1 MNTANKLTML
11 RVLLIPAFLIVLYW
25 GFSGSEYVAVAIFA
39 IAGLTDLI
47 DGYIARSRGQVTDF
61 GKFMDP
67 LADKVLVVAAFLWFT
82 EQGLMPAWAVL
93 IVIVREFAV
102 TALRLVAVDGGQVIA
117 AGISGKIKTAAT
129 MVGIILMF
137 LPIPLYAVYILIGV
151 ILLVT
156 LVSGVEYF
164 VRNRHL
170 LNWTK

>member
-1 MNTANKLTML
+1 MNTANKLTMF
-11 RVLLIPAFLIVLYW
+11 RVLLIPAFLIVLYL
-25 GFSGSEYVAVAIFA
+25 GFEGSQYVSMAIFA
-39 IAGLTDLI
+39 VAGLTDII

-102 TALRLVAVDGGQVIA
+102 TALRLVAVDRGSVIA
-117 AGISGKIKTAAT
+117 AGILGKIKTAST
-129 MVGIILMF
+129 MVCILLMF
-137 LPIPLYAVYILIGV
+137 LPIPVIAVYILIGI
-151 ILLVT
+151 ILTVT
-156 LVSGVEYF
+156 IVSGIEYF
-164 VRNRHL
+164 VKNRRL